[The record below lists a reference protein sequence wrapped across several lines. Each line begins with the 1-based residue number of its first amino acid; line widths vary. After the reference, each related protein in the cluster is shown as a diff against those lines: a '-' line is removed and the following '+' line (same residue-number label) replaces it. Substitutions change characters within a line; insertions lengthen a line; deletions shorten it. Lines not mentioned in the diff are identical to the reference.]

1 MAATMSNQQAKAML
15 KAMGFDNASRD
26 FSAAVKGFQM
36 GWNLGPALDPDGSF
50 GPLTSAA
57 LAKSFA
63 RHRKGQPTMS
73 AHFSFIE
80 FRCKDGGAFPEC
92 QRIWELRAHVR
103 RLEAYRA
110 KVGVVVRIV
119 SGCRCKRHNRAVGG
133 ATSSQHLFGAASDIL
148 GLRTVPQRQQMRL
161 FAGLGFQESTGKV
174 VHVDSRDVSGH
185 NTTNG
190 SPARPTVWKYAT

>member
-15 KAMGFDNASRD
+15 KAIGFDNASRD
-26 FSAAVKGFQM
+26 FTAAVKGFQT
-36 GWNLGPALDPDGSF
+36 GWNLGPALHPDGSF

-63 RHRKGQPTMS
+63 RHRKGQSTMS

-80 FRCKDGGAFPEC
+80 FRCNDGGAFPEC
-92 QRIWELRAHVR
+92 QRIWEQRAHVR

-119 SGCRCKRHNRAVGG
+119 SGCRCKRHNKAVGG
-133 ATSSQHLFGAASDIL
+133 ATSSQHLFGAASDIE
-148 GLRTVPQRQQMRL
+148 GLRTVPQREQMRL
-161 FAGLGFQESTGKV
+161 FAGLGFQKSTGKV

-190 SPARPTVWKYAT
+190 SPAHPTVWEYAT